1 MTRPPRRSG
10 RPHAEPLRTLD
21 EKFVSNAI
29 VYEVARPTGS
39 MIVDGTPYRRAD
51 GSLDR
56 DLVYS
61 AWEEFIRKSPSVR
74 QRLARA
80 PLGLFTPSWVSVD
93 EIDVRDHVRFHP
105 GVVEWDPRH
114 VELLTGAFNGPMD
127 PKGPLWDI
135 LVVELSTGQLGFAVR
150 IHHALGDG
158 MFGLLLIQ
166 AFSSDAP
173 VEFEPYTRAPMR
185 FPEDPRAPRGPLS
198 LTLAARRQIASGH
211 DSLAEEWAEWKRKPL
226 KKRITRV
233 GGRNIR
239 SLRDAYIR
247 RSGMLERSIKP
258 RDAAILTVDLPTA
271 KSAARAAGGSVAD
284 LTVALALHAFAALHP
299 ERTEIA
305 TLVPVSPRR
314 EKNAVKRN
322 HVSMVR
328 VAVPVSLG
336 IAETVASVRAQVQ
349 SAVDSGESGITRG
362 VKDWLG
368 YASYLPVFLR
378 RRWFGTAEMDSMTLW
393 PVTEPDDE
401 AAVFASSFLKRL
413 DIAISIRSDLDTT
426 LFLDSI
432 TESLAEIG
440 APVIDPLSRR
450 AGAAASADQD
460 SDDDHNSDDDQNG
473 TTR

>member
-1 MTRPPRRSG
+1 MTRPPRRTG

-21 EKFVSNAI
+21 EKFVSNAV

-39 MIVDGTPYRRAD
+39 MIIDGAPFRRAD

-61 AWEEFIRKSPSVR
+61 AWEAFIRTSPSVR

-93 EIDVRDHVRFHP
+93 TIDVRDHVRFHP

-135 LVVELSTGQLGFAVR
+135 LVIELSTGQLGFAVR

-158 MFGLLLIQ
+158 MFGLVLIQ
-166 AFSSDAP
+166 AFTSGEP
-173 VEFEPYTRAPMR
+173 IEFPAYSRAPMR
-185 FPEDPRAPRGPLS
+185 FPDDPRPPRGPLS
-198 LTLAARRQIASGH
+198 LTLAARRQIASTH
-211 DSLAEEWAEWKRKPL
+211 ASLADEWTEWKRKPL

-239 SLRDAYIR
+239 SARDWWIR
-247 RSGMLERSIKP
+247 RSGLLERSIKP
-258 RDAAILTVDLPTA
+258 RDAAILTVDLKTA
-271 KSAARAAGGSVAD
+271 KAAARAAGGSVAD

-299 ERTEIA
+299 ERAEIA

-314 EKNAVKRN
+314 DKNEVKRN

-328 VAVPVSLG
+328 VAVPVSLRL
-336 IAETVASVRAQVQ
+336 AETVASVREQVQ
-349 SAVDSGESGITRG
+349 LAVETGESGITRG
-362 VKDWLG
+362 RKDWQG

-378 RRWFGTAEMDSMTLW
+378 PRWFGGAELASMTLW

-401 AAVFASSFLKRL
+401 AAVFASSFTKRL
-413 DIAISIRSDLDTT
+413 DIAISVRSDLDADR
-426 LFLDSI
+426 FIGSI
-432 TESLAEIG
+432 AASLTEIG
-440 APVIDPLSRR
+440 APVIDPLAEQTP
-450 AGAAASADQD
+450 AGSP
-460 SDDDHNSDDDQNG
+460 DDHEPNG
-473 TTR
+473 AGR

>member
-10 RPHAEPLRTLD
+10 RPHADPLRTLD

-29 VYEVARPTGS
+29 VYEVARPTGT
-39 MIVDGTPYRRAD
+39 MIVDDGPFRRAD

-56 DLVYS
+56 DLVYA
-61 AWEEFIRKSPSVR
+61 AWEEFIRASPAVR
-74 QRLARA
+74 QRLASA

-93 EIDVRDHVRFHP
+93 AIDVRDHVRFHP

-135 LVVELSTGQLGFAVR
+135 LVVELSTHQLAFAVR

-166 AFSSDAP
+166 AFTSGEP
-173 VEFEPYTRAPMR
+173 VDFEAYTRAPLH
-185 FPEDPRAPRGPLS
+185 FAEDPRPPRGPIS
-198 LTLAARRQIASGH
+198 LTLAARRRIASSH
-211 DSLAEEWAEWKRKPL
+211 ASLSDEWAEWKRKPL
-226 KKRITRV
+226 KKRLTRV

-239 SLRDAYIR
+239 ALRDLYIR
-247 RSGMLERSIKP
+247 RSGLLERSIKP
-258 RDAAILTVDLPTA
+258 FDAAILTVDLPTA
-271 KSAARAAGGSVAD
+271 KTAARAAGGSVAD

-299 ERTEIA
+299 EREQIA

-314 EKNAVKRN
+314 DKNETKRN

-328 VAVPVSLG
+328 VSVPVALG
-336 IAETVASVRAQVQ
+336 LAETVAAVREQVQ
-349 SAVDSGESGITRG
+349 TAVETGESGITRG
-362 VKDWLG
+362 PKDWQG

-378 RRWFGTAEMDSMTLW
+378 PRWFGRAELSSMTLW

-413 DIAISIRSDLDTT
+413 DIAISVRSDLDTD
-426 LFLDSI
+426 LFIDSI
-432 TESLAEIG
+432 AQSLAEIG
-440 APVIDPLSRR
+440 APVVDPLDR
-450 AGAAASADQD
+450 ADESTTP
-460 SDDDHNSDDDQNG
+460 DQNG